1 MDIIL
6 KHYSKFKQLDISAR
20 MERNVTL
27 RKLKVKPEHEL
38 EEMLVKA
45 EGKKQSRL
53 VTWIK
58 IAINSQRSR
67 EKALPLGNN
76 CPIIS

>member
-67 EKALPLGNN
+67 EKALPLTEV
-76 CPIIS
+76 SS

>member
-1 MDIIL
+1 MDVIL

-20 MERNVTL
+20 MERNITL

-38 EEMLVKA
+38 EIMLEQAQSKS
-45 EGKKQSRL
+45 QSRL

-58 IAINSQRSR
+58 IALNSQRSR
-67 EKALPLGNN
+67 EKALPLTEV
-76 CPIIS
+76 SS